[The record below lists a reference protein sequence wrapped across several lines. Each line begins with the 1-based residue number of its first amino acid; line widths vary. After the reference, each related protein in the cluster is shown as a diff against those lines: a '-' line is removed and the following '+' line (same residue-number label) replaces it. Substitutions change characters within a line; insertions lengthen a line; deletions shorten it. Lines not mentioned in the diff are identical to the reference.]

1 VLYGRLFRRLQILW
15 RFALKVQIG
24 KDDDKKES
32 EYQKYIYYAS
42 KGYQYYGE
50 SGQRIG
56 GEFLRAIW
64 LVGYFYAILTILRVS
79 ADLNV

>member
-1 VLYGRLFRRLQILW
+1 MTKIDIDRQYNDQNNTSQKDKQSKRT
-15 RFALKVQIG
+15 QIG

-50 SGQRIG
+50 SGQDTNTKL
-56 GEFLRAIW
+56 F
-64 LVGYFYAILTILRVS
+64 
-79 ADLNV
+79 